1 MAGDTTKSEVSDG
14 DPDGVSVRSCFTVL
28 FEDPFWVGLYE
39 REDDGKYEVCKVIF
53 GAEPKDYDV
62 FDYLLRNARRLKFS
76 PPVAAA
82 RREDRKINPKRMRR
96 EIEKQTENKG
106 IGTKAQQALQL
117 LREQNKREKQVGAR
131 ARREEEEERKFALRQ
146 EKKKE
151 KHRGR

>member
-1 MAGDTTKSEVSDG
+1 
-14 DPDGVSVRSCFTVL
+14 
-28 FEDPFWVGLYE
+28 
-39 REDDGKYEVCKVIF
+39 
-53 GAEPKDYDV
+53 
-62 FDYLLRNARRLKFS
+62 
-76 PPVAAA
+76 
-82 RREDRKINPKRMRR
+82 MRR